1 MALINCPE
9 CNKEMSDTI
18 KKCPHCGFVIKKK
31 KVKKDKS
38 VKGEKKKLKDKI
50 INLLKNKKFW
60 ISFLIVIVVLFLI
73 ALFVS
78 TIQLNR
84 INKAVEYLEDEDYEC
99 EKIDDEYNYYNY
111 VCTLEKDGALYEYL
125 LSYDD
130 SFWERVLM
138 TDYFSVSFTY
148 SDDEYFFRLNWEGF
162 VQLRPFRGDNTLENR
177 TDDDG
182 MMQYTVSDNKIEY
195 DECWTYSSDSYFYD
209 YDDVRKCEI
218 LNEHY
223 EKYAEIIKDVS
234 DEYEDLYEEVGK
246 DFEWPDY

>member
-38 VKGEKKKLKDKI
+38 VNVDKKKLKEKI
-50 INLLKNKKFW
+50 IGLFRNKKVW
-60 ISFLIVIVVLFLI
+60 MGFLIVLIVLILI

-84 INKAVEYLEDEDYEC
+84 INKAVEFLEDEDYEC
-99 EKIDDEYNYYNY
+99 EKINDNYSYYDY
-111 VCTLEKDGALYEYL
+111 VCTLEKDGSLYEYL

-130 SFWERVLM
+130 SLWDRVLSPN
-138 TDYFSVSFTY
+138 YFSASFTY

-162 VQLRPFRGDNTLENR
+162 VQLKPFRGDNTLENR

-182 MMQYTVSDNKIEY
+182 MMLYTVSDNKIEY

-209 YDDVRKCEI
+209 YNDVKKCEI

-223 EKYAEIIKDVS
+223 KKYAEIIRDVS